1 VKYIICDECGGFY
14 ELEMGES
21 IEDFESCL
29 CGGTLS
35 HAELTPKGLR
45 KTTRNMGKPQSH
57 SYQARDQHVNKHQTI
72 NHHSENICPLCGQI
86 NKVRSAFCSKCGKI
100 LKTGGPAN
108 WHDYGYVLEE
118 REKRRKSLRGLYE
131 RIDLWGVGCGIIFLI
146 GMTIISNIIIFFGL
160 VRLTVQNANEP
171 TLFSFLGGVS
181 LISLTIFALSG
192 FISAAAIGTR
202 SYIEGIVNGALV
214 GICVAVVISIIPGI
228 FVLAYVGIV
237 AWLAIFLGG
246 SIVYGIL
253 TGLGGLMAVALRKH
267 TGII

>member
-1 VKYIICDECGGFY
+1 MKYIICDECGGFY
-14 ELEMGES
+14 ELDMGES

-35 HAELTPKGLR
+35 YAERTPQGVR
-45 KTTRNMGKPQSH
+45 KTTRNIGKSQPHNHQGS
-57 SYQARDQHVNKHQTI
+57 DQYTQKHQNITT
-72 NHHSENICPLCGQI
+72 HSENICPLCGQI

-108 WHDYGYVLEE
+108 WYDYGYVLEE
-118 REKRRKSLRGLYE
+118 REKRKKSLRGLYE

-171 TLFSFLGGVS
+171 TLFSFLGGAS
-181 LISLTIFALSG
+181 LISLTIFTLSG
-192 FISAAAIGTR
+192 FVSAAAIGTR
-202 SYIEGIVNGALV
+202 SYIDGIVNGALV

-228 FVLAYVGIV
+228 FVLAYVGIIP
-237 AWLAIFLGG
+237 WLAIFLGG

-253 TGLGGLMAVALRKH
+253 TGLGGLIAVSLRKH

>member
-35 HAELTPKGLR
+35 YAERTPKGVK
-45 KTTRNMGKPQSH
+45 KTTRNMGKSQSH
-57 SYQARDQHVNKHQTI
+57 NHQGSDQYTPKQQTI
-72 NHHSENICPLCGQI
+72 AHRSDNICPLCGQI

-108 WHDYGYVLEE
+108 WYDYGHVLKE

-131 RIDLWGVGCGIIFLI
+131 RIDLWGVGWGIIFLI

-171 TLFSFLGGVS
+171 TLFSFLGGAS

-192 FISAAAIGTR
+192 FVSAAAIGTR
-202 SYIEGIVNGALV
+202 SYVEGIANGALV

-228 FVLAYVGIV
+228 FVLAYVGIIP
-237 AWLAIFLGG
+237 WLAIFLGG
-246 SIVYGIL
+246 SIAYGIL